1 MRRGSI
7 AWLMVALVACV
18 APEARPTT
26 TPRPV
31 ASVPPTTVTTAAG
44 DGNHQ
49 IVAEPHPELRQ
60 ELLEMMV
67 EDQAVGTG
75 IAPPGDDRT
84 ANELFAALDSVDA
97 ANAVRME
104 EILEEYGW
112 PRWSLVEEDGA
123 EAAWVLVQHADMNL
137 ELQKRGLSLL
147 EAAVAANDAS
157 PSDLAYLIDRVR
169 VAEAKP
175 QVYGTQVSVGEDG
188 TVTPR
193 TPIEAEDEVD
203 TRRAAVGLGP
213 LEKYYAE
220 FEAPAD
226 D

>member
-26 TPRPV
+26 TPPPV

-84 ANELFAALDSVDA
+84 ADELFAASWRKTA
-97 ANAVRME
+97 
-104 EILEEYGW
+104 
-112 PRWSLVEEDGA
+112 PRR
-123 EAAWVLVQHADMNL
+123 
-137 ELQKRGLSLL
+137 RGS
-147 EAAVAANDAS
+147 S
-157 PSDLAYLIDRVR
+157 SSM
-169 VAEAKP
+169 
-175 QVYGTQVSVGEDG
+175 QT
-188 TVTPR
+188 
-193 TPIEAEDEVD
+193 
-203 TRRAAVGLGP
+203 
-213 LEKYYAE
+213 
-220 FEAPAD
+220 
-226 D
+226 